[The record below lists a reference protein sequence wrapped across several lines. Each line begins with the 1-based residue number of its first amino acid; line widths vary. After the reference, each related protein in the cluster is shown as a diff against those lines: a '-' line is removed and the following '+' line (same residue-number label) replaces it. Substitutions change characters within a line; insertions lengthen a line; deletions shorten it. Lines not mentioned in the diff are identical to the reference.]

1 MRSRRRARPEVGPGY
16 SIWRPVHLGIDET
29 GAPVRVTLAERNLL
43 IGGEPGSG
51 KSVALNLI
59 VGHAALSTD
68 CRLVLI
74 DGKRVELGLWRACAD
89 AFIGPSITDGIT
101 LLRRLQSTMDSRYDV
116 LLDAGR
122 RKITADTGPP
132 VVLVVVD
139 ELAYFSATVGDT
151 KQQKEFVT
159 LVRDLVARG
168 RAAGI
173 IVVAA
178 TQRPSSDIVPT
189 SLRDLFGYRLAFRC
203 STDSSSDVILGHG
216 WANEGYTAA
225 EIDPSTRGVGWLIAE
240 GGVPRRIR
248 TAYLDDQQVAEL
260 AERAAK
266 LRAEHGSP
274 GLFDEPDAA

>member
-1 MRSRRRARPEVGPGY
+1 MRSRRRPAPGRY
-16 SIWRPVHLGIDET
+16 SIWQPVHLGIDET
-29 GAPVRVTLAERNLL
+29 GAAVRVTLAERNLL

-59 VGHAALSTD
+59 VGHAALSLD
-68 CRLVLI
+68 CRLVLV

-89 AFIGPSITDGIT
+89 AFIGPSIADGIG
-101 LLRRLQSTMDSRYDV
+101 LLRRLQSMMDSRYDV
-116 LLDAGR
+116 LLDVGR
-122 RKITADTGPP
+122 RKITAASGPA

-139 ELAYFSATVGDT
+139 ELAYFSATVGDS

-173 IVVAA
+173 IVVSA
-178 TQRPSSDIVPT
+178 TQRPSADIVPT

-216 WANEGYTAA
+216 WANEGYTASDV
-225 EIDPSTRGVGWLIAE
+225 DPTTRGVGWLIAE

-248 TAYLDDQQVAEL
+248 TAYLTDDEVAGL

-266 LRAEHGSP
+266 LRAEHGGP
-274 GLFDEPDAA
+274 GLFEDEPDPA